1 MDPVS
6 IVCNTDATGCGLTYA
21 FIHFSFGSSLMSSS
35 CVRVLGVLSVLLS
48 IGIVLAHADPI
59 RVRYRQGSTH
69 GFAALKTVDGTL
81 IATGE
86 ITQTVRG
93 DEVTSRLAFRFRDGS
108 VDDDQTI
115 FTQRGTFR
123 LIKDHHVQHGPSFPK
138 PIDVLIDANTGQITS
153 RAADGKLTVEHL
165 DLPPD
170 VSNGLPPNLL
180 LNILPSTPETEISY
194 VVPGDKPRLIHLSI
208 KPTGTL
214 PFKVGGVRR
223 TATDFTIHVE
233 LGGVTA
239 LVAPL
244 LGKEPKDFHIWIM
257 PGVPPAFVREEGQMY
272 EGGPIW
278 RVEQISASFVH

>member
-1 MDPVS
+1 
-6 IVCNTDATGCGLTYA
+6 
-21 FIHFSFGSSLMSSS
+21 MSSS

-123 LIKDHHVQHGPSFPK
+123 LIKDHHVRFQ
-138 PIDVLIDANTGQITS
+138 S
-153 RAADGKLTVEHL
+153 RLM
-165 DLPPD
+165 
-170 VSNGLPPNLL
+170 S
-180 LNILPSTPETEISY
+180 
-194 VVPGDKPRLIHLSI
+194 
-208 KPTGTL
+208 
-214 PFKVGGVRR
+214 
-223 TATDFTIHVE
+223 
-233 LGGVTA
+233 
-239 LVAPL
+239 
-244 LGKEPKDFHIWIM
+244 
-257 PGVPPAFVREEGQMY
+257 
-272 EGGPIW
+272 
-278 RVEQISASFVH
+278 